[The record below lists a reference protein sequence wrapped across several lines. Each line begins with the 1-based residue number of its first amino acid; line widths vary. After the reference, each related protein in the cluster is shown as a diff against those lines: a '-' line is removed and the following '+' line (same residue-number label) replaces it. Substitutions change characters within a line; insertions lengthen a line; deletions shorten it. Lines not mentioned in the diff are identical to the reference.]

1 MNYTIGNDWDIELES
16 YFKSNMW
23 QKLRDFVTREY
34 QEKVIFPEEK
44 NIFQALKKSSF
55 KETKVIILGQ
65 DPYPNKGQAHG
76 LAFSVPNGISLPPS
90 LKNIFKELKNDL
102 GEQRERTD
110 GDLSSWAEQGVLLLN
125 SVLTTEEH
133 KPQSHAGQGWEDFTD
148 TVIKTLSNKKD
159 HCVFILW
166 GNSAR
171 NKKKLID
178 TTKHCVLE
186 GSHPS
191 PLSAYRGFFN
201 QHYFSK
207 TNNHLKQNKKTPIHW

>member
-1 MNYTIGNDWDIELES
+1 MEFTIGNDWDIELKG
-16 YFKSNMW
+16 YFKSNTW
-23 QKLRDFVTREY
+23 QKLRDFVTQEY
-34 QEKVIFPEEK
+34 REKVIFPEEK
-44 NIFQALKKSSF
+44 KIFQVLKKSSF

-76 LAFSVPNGISLPPS
+76 LAFSVPDGISLPPS

-102 GEQRERTD
+102 GEQRERNS

-148 TVIKTLSNKKD
+148 TIIKILSDKKV

-171 NKKKLID
+171 SKKKLID
-178 TTKHCVLE
+178 TTKHCILE

-207 TNNHLKQNKKTPIHW
+207 TNNYLKQNKKTPIHW

>member
-1 MNYTIGNDWDIELES
+1 MKFAIGNDWDIELKGYFES
-16 YFKSNMW
+16 NTW
-23 QKLRDFVTREY
+23 QKLHDFVTQEY
-34 QEKVIFPEEK
+34 QEKVVFPEKK

-76 LAFSVPNGISLPPS
+76 LAFSVPNGVSLPPS

-102 GEQRERTD
+102 REQEERTS

-133 KPQSHAGQGWEDFTD
+133 KPQSHAKQGWEDFTD
-148 TVIKTLSNKKD
+148 AIIKILSDKKD

-166 GNSAR
+166 GNYAQS
-171 NKKKLID
+171 KKKLID
-178 TTKHCVLE
+178 TSKHYVLE

-207 TNNHLKQNKKTPIHW
+207 TNNYLKQNKKTPIRW